1 MTRLTFFFFF
11 FFFSFVGGGGGGGG
25 VGGLGAGSEKIGCS
39 SNIILHNLK
48 MFGLNSFYSMRIL
61 KQ

>member
-1 MTRLTFFFFF
+1 MRYHDPLNFFFLFPFF
-11 FFFSFVGGGGGGGG
+11 QGVGGGGI
-25 VGGLGAGSEKIGCS
+25 GGLGAGSEKIGCS

>member
-1 MTRLTFFFFF
+1 MTRLTFFFFSLF
-11 FFFSFVGGGGGGGG
+11 FRVWEGGGI
-25 VGGLGAGSEKIGCS
+25 GGLGAGSEKIGCS

>member
-1 MTRLTFFFFF
+1 MTCLTFFFSFP
-11 FFFSFVGGGGGGGG
+11 FFSGCGRGRI
-25 VGGLGAGSEKIGCS
+25 GGLGAGSEKIGCS
-39 SNIILHNLK
+39 SNIILHNLTSK